1 MTLLPFD
8 ALYELASLFTE
19 SMKKYPARNWE
30 RGLSWS
36 ETQDSL
42 LRHLTEWTKRDDV
55 DKESGFHH
63 DVHILWNAIVL
74 VTMRLRGIGKD
85 DRMSEPSSVSDP
97 ISDGLSSTVHPVEG
111 DSSNPVAPVTAGDKP
126 AIPILTADEANVMF
140 PYYNRP
146 KTGNGSCSIIDPVT
160 SKVIAYVLDP

>member
-1 MTLLPFD
+1 MSLLPFD

-19 SMKKYPARNWE
+19 STKKYPARNWE

-42 LRHLTEWTKRDDV
+42 LRHMTAWSNKDDV
-55 DKESGFHH
+55 DSESGFNH

-85 DRMSEPSSVSDP
+85 DRSSPLDKVLDAVGDGSTHTPKGDISDP
-97 ISDGLSSTVHPVEG
+97 VV
-111 DSSNPVAPVTAGDKP
+111 PVTASD
-126 AIPILTADEANVMF
+126 
-140 PYYNRP
+140 
-146 KTGNGSCSIIDPVT
+146 DPVAGTTTNDITNVVRPYDYRTDPRIGWTAEGTPLT
-160 SKVIAYVLDP
+160 SDIK

>member
-1 MTLLPFD
+1 MSLLPFD

-36 ETQDSL
+36 ETADSL
-42 LRHLTEWTKRDDV
+42 LRHMTEWTKRDDV

-85 DRMSEPSSVSDP
+85 DRQLDPVSDYVMTHP
-97 ISDGLSSTVHPVEG
+97 IKGDISDPV
-111 DSSNPVAPVTAGDKP
+111 VPVTGSNYPIPGSAADNVTNVVTPYDHNTNAGTSSLSP
-126 AIPILTADEANVMF
+126 GGPI
-140 PYYNRP
+140 
-146 KTGNGSCSIIDPVT
+146 TGNV
-160 SKVIAYVLDP
+160 K

>member
-1 MTLLPFD
+1 MSLLPFD

-36 ETQDSL
+36 ETADSL
-42 LRHLTEWTKRDDV
+42 LRHMTEWTKRDDV

-85 DRMSEPSSVSDP
+85 DRQLDPVSDYVMTHP
-97 ISDGLSSTVHPVEG
+97 IKGDISDPV
-111 DSSNPVAPVTAGDKP
+111 VPVTGSNYP
-126 AIPILTADEANVMF
+126 IPGSAADNVTNVVTPNYYCANL
-140 PYYNRP
+140 
-146 KTGNGSCSIIDPVT
+146 GNGRVSVVDPMTGKIVGYVT
-160 SKVIAYVLDP
+160 DT